1 MRKFDYIIIGSGLA
15 GLYAAY
21 KASFKGS
28 VAVLTK
34 TLLRESNSFNA
45 QGGIAAV
52 TSFED
57 DPKIHKS
64 DTLIAGR
71 GLCEDEAVDILV
83 NEGPDRIAEIIA
95 DGIHVPQDLL
105 HLLLKI
111 KGVERLA
118 LVTDSMRAAGMP
130 EGPSILGPLSDG
142 QEVIVEDGVAK
153 LMDKSAFAGSVATAD
168 RLVRTMVQIAGCSIT
183 DAVRMIT
190 ENPARIMGISQ
201 YMLNPSLL
209 KIGCFETD
217 TVTYTSPFGPP
228 FLPASP

>member
-1 MRKFDYIIIGSGLA
+1 MKIFWYICIIITQFVMRKFDYIIIGSGLA

-64 DTLIAGR
+64 YTLIAGR
-71 GLCEDEAVDILV
+71 GLCEDEAVHILV

-95 DGIHVPQDLL
+95 DGMKFDTEN
-105 HLLLKI
+105 
-111 KGVERLA
+111 GALA
-118 LVTDSMRAAGMP
+118 LG
-130 EGPSILGPLSDG
+130 
-142 QEVIVEDGVAK
+142 
-153 LMDKSAFAGSVATAD
+153 
-168 RLVRTMVQIAGCSIT
+168 
-183 DAVRMIT
+183 
-190 ENPARIMGISQ
+190 
-201 YMLNPSLL
+201 
-209 KIGCFETD
+209 
-217 TVTYTSPFGPP
+217 
-228 FLPASP
+228 